1 MRQLKGRPT
10 QLKMDNKFVKY
21 FSKVSPLS
29 EAESKA
35 IADNMC
41 IKTFKKGH
49 FLLKEGQLSVDTHF
63 ILEGCVREYIVLDGE
78 EKTTNFF
85 TEEQWII
92 SLNNFKY
99 QTPSETNL
107 VCVEDTAVSIGNE
120 EQAQKMFKIFP
131 RFETIAR
138 AIVEADFTEQK
149 KQLTSYLTD
158 SPEQRYLKLLKS
170 RPDIF
175 QRVPQYQIASYIGV
189 KPESLSRIR
198 KRISQNF

>member
-1 MRQLKGRPT
+1 ME
-10 QLKMDNKFVKY
+10 NKFVNY

-29 EAESKA
+29 ETESKA
-35 IADNMC
+35 IEENMC
-41 IKTFKKGH
+41 IKVFKKGD
-49 FLLKEGQLSVDTHF
+49 FLLKEGQISVDTYF
-63 ILEGCVREYIVLDGE
+63 ILEGCVREFIVVDGE

-85 TEEQWII
+85 TEEQWVI
-92 SLNNFKY
+92 SLNNFNS
-99 QTPSETNL
+99 TSHAENNL
-107 VCVEDTAVSIGNE
+107 ECVEDTTVSVGNE
-120 EQAQKMFKIFP
+120 EQAQKLFKIFP

-138 AIVEADFTEQK
+138 AIVEADFVEQK
-149 KQLTSYLTD
+149 KLLTSYLTD

-198 KRISQNF
+198 KRIIANR

>member
-1 MRQLKGRPT
+1 MH
-10 QLKMDNKFVKY
+10 NKFVNY
-21 FSKVSPLS
+21 FSKVSALS
-29 EAESKA
+29 ELEAKA

-41 IKTFKKGH
+41 VKTFKKEE
-49 FLLKEGQLSVDTHF
+49 FLLKEGQISIETYFV
-63 ILEGCVREYIVLDGE
+63 LEGCIREYIDMDGE

-85 TEEQWII
+85 TEEQWVI
-92 SLNNFKY
+92 SMNNFSY
-99 QTPSETNL
+99 QTPSANNL
-107 VCVEDTAVSIGNE
+107 VCVEDTTVSVGNE
-120 EQAQKMFKIFP
+120 EQAQKMFENFP

-158 SPEQRYLKLLKS
+158 SPELRYKKLLKS

-198 KRISQNF
+198 KRIALNGDAK

>member
-1 MRQLKGRPT
+1 MK
-10 QLKMDNKFVKY
+10 NKFVNY

-35 IADNMC
+35 IEENMC
-41 IKTFKKGH
+41 IKVFKKGD
-49 FLLKEGQLSVDTHF
+49 FLLKEGQISVDTYF
-63 ILEGCVREYIVLDGE
+63 ILEGCVREFIVVDGE

-85 TEEQWII
+85 TEEQWVI
-92 SLNNFKY
+92 SLNNFNS
-99 QTPSETNL
+99 TSHAENNL
-107 VCVEDTAVSIGNE
+107 ECVEDTTVSVGNE
-120 EQAQKMFKIFP
+120 EQAQKLFKIFP

-138 AIVEADFTEQK
+138 AIVEADFVEQK
-149 KQLTSYLTD
+149 KLLTSYLTD

-198 KRISQNF
+198 KRIIANR